1 MKYHKVDTGAVTHH
15 MGEPGPN
22 GEQQQTGFVYEP
34 LPDQR
39 CIRVLVLEP
48 AQSADDFIIADLEVL
63 ALGES
68 LFPLP
73 VPSQSVDLYISGQDS
88 PAYYDA
94 ERADQEYQV
103 AYCSTSRLAK
113 EALTWYHGSLR
124 QALPGEDTWSWLS
137 ILLSRFLTAASE
149 SATAILLYSRS

>member
-1 MKYHKVDTGAVTHH
+1 MKYHKVDTGAVAPHL
-15 MGEPGPN
+15 GEPGAG

-48 AQSADDFIIADLEVL
+48 AQSADDSIIADLEVL

-68 LFPLP
+68 LPALS
-73 VPSQSVDLYISGQDS
+73 VSSQSVDLRNPGKDG
-88 PAYYDA
+88 PAYDA
-94 ERADQEYQV
+94 ECADQEDQV

-113 EALTWYHGSLR
+113 EAFTWYHGSLR
-124 QALPGEDTWSWLS
+124 QAFPGKDTWSWVS
-137 ILLSRFLTAASE
+137 ILLSLFLTAASE
-149 SATAILLYSRS
+149 SATATLLYSRS